1 MNETWAAQRPY
12 RRLGL
17 GTMLSLLVLAAIF
30 WRERAWFIDIAF
42 QTVLMIRDG
51 TLQVQVYRWG
61 SAAVQMLPLLAIKLE
76 LPLGWVSWLYSV
88 GIHGLF
94 LLFFLVTTYG
104 LRRSDLGLGIAL
116 LYTLMVFDGFY
127 WITSELQQG
136 LGLAFVQFAFW
147 LRYPRL
153 DRWWQWLVQVPLVVL
168 LGFYHPLIFLVY
180 LFGAVYLTWTRPEL
194 RHRRFAAAALLMVL
208 VTGVK
213 SRYFGNW
220 YDDYRFEMFWTA
232 AATHWPDY
240 FQFRAWGDFFG
251 HLVTVWWGLLVGWLV
266 VFGGLLY
273 RRRWVS
279 LVLVGGATFAFLLIS
294 AIQSPEIRHRFY
306 AEVNFYPLAVFVILP
321 FCLDLLPQWRERY
334 PRVVSAALGLFL
346 FLRLFGIYLAH
357 EPFTERRYWLAERIA
372 EGRHHFP
379 ATNRYYYRD
388 TPTLEDTL
396 IMTWGA
402 PFETLLMTA
411 TQDGPDRA
419 ATLYLLG
426 ENEDKQRQSLQ
437 RRNQLVGRFFDIE
450 ITELDSVYFPLGEQ
464 PYRLLP
470 SSPPEE

>member
-1 MNETWAAQRPY
+1 
-12 RRLGL
+12 
-17 GTMLSLLVLAAIF
+17 MLVLLVLAAIF

-61 SAAVQMLPLLAIKLE
+61 SAAVQVLPLLAIKLE

-94 LLFFLVTTYG
+94 LLFFGLTTYA

-127 WITSELQQG
+127 WVTSELQQG

-153 DRWWQWLVQVPLVVL
+153 DRWWQWLVQIPLVVL

-180 LFGAVYLTWTRPEL
+180 LFGAVYLAWSRPEL
-194 RHRRFAAAALLMVL
+194 RHLRFAVAALLMVL
-208 VTGVK
+208 VTAIK

-220 YDDYRFEMFWTA
+220 YDDYRFEQFWNA
-232 AATHWPDY
+232 ATTHWPDY
-240 FQFRAWGDFFG
+240 FQFRAWSDFFG
-251 HLVTVWWGLLVGWLV
+251 YLITVWWGLLVAWLV

-279 LVLVGGATFAFLLIS
+279 LLLVGGATFAFLVIS

-321 FCLDLLPQWRERY
+321 FCLDLLPQWRDQY
-334 PRVVSAALGLFL
+334 PRLVISALGLFL
-346 FLRLFGIYLAH
+346 FLRLFGIQQAH
-357 EPFTERRYWLAERIA
+357 EPFTERRHWLAVRIE
-372 EGRHHFP
+372 EGRRHFP
-379 ATNRYYYRD
+379 TTNRYYYRD
-388 TPTLEDTL
+388 TPALEDTL

-402 PFETLLMTA
+402 PFETLLLTA
-411 TQDGPDRA
+411 TTEGPDRA

-426 ENEDKQRQSLQ
+426 DNEEKQRASLQ
-437 RRNQLVGRFFDIE
+437 QPDRLVGRFFDIK
-450 ITELDSVYFPLGEQ
+450 ITDLDGVYFHLGEK

-470 SSPPEE
+470 SSPPLPEE